1 MASRF
6 TLTKNVHDSDMTLE
20 YSITDPSTGD
30 ATTIVKH
37 EHKDVDGTIVQKK
50 TTSITKTGTIPIKI
64 RRQSTLGSFNWIKNL
79 HLPWNSKN
87 TARRLPDTSNV
98 PKFDEIRRTSIKF
111 NTLWEDSDFLAVDE
125 SIFFSRRSPRPFV
138 WKRPHELCANPQFV
152 YKDFSRFDVVQG
164 ELGDCWLLAA
174 IANVTLYPNLF
185 KTIIYKEDQSFKKDY
200 TGAFHFQFWQYGH
213 WVDVVVDDRLPTY
226 DGKLVFMH
234 SADNDEFWSALLE
247 KAYAKLNGSYE
258 ALMAGS
264 TSEAMEDFT
273 GGLCEM
279 FEMRDPP
286 KDLFSIMLK
295 ANERQSLMGGSVEA
309 DPYIFEA
316 RESNGLVRGHAYS
329 ITDVKMVNV
338 TLPSGG
344 RGLMQLLRLRNPWG
358 NASEW
363 NGAWSDRSLEWYYV
377 TEEEKVELGLVSAAD
392 GEFWISF
399 HDFVKNFEKLE
410 ICHLS
415 PEAAAYA
422 VGAPNQ
428 SWACNNFEGV
438 WTKNSTAGGCRNYL
452 NTFAHNPQYHMKL
465 TLADDDADN
474 VCTCIIALL
483 QKNRRLQRLDSTCE
497 MLTIGFA
504 MYRVEDEKLLAE
516 PLTREFFR
524 THQSAARSHAFI
536 NIREVC
542 TRFRLPAGNY
552 VVIPSTFEPNE
563 EGEFMLRTFSEKP
576 IKAENVDYDTKYQ
589 PVVPVLTVEG
599 MDEVERE
606 DRFDQFFETLAGLDL
621 EIDAWE
627 LQKIATFALKK
638 EFKELWR
645 SIRVWKSSFKVHD
658 ADENG
663 TISAFEL
670 GNALRDAGY
679 TLPTQIIRALSLRYA
694 NHDGQITFDGF
705 ISCAVKLKT
714 MMEIFQERDPKKTGE
729 AKFNLEAWLELTMY
743 A

>member
-1 MASRF
+1 
-6 TLTKNVHDSDMTLE
+6 
-20 YSITDPSTGD
+20 
-30 ATTIVKH
+30 
-37 EHKDVDGTIVQKK
+37 
-50 TTSITKTGTIPIKI
+50 
-64 RRQSTLGSFNWIKNL
+64 
-79 HLPWNSKN
+79 
-87 TARRLPDTSNV
+87 
-98 PKFDEIRRTSIKF
+98 
-111 NTLWEDSDFLAVDE
+111 
-125 SIFFSRRSPRPFV
+125 
-138 WKRPHELCANPQFV
+138 
-152 YKDFSRFDVVQG
+152 
-164 ELGDCWLLAA
+164 
-174 IANVTLYPNLF
+174 
-185 KTIIYKEDQSFKKDY
+185 
-200 TGAFHFQFWQYGH
+200 FWQYGH

-258 ALMAGS
+258 ALKGGS

-279 FEMRDPP
+279 FELRNPP
-286 KDLFSIMLK
+286 KDLFPIMLK
-295 ANERQSLMGGSVEA
+295 ANERQSLMGCSLEA
-309 DPYIFEA
+309 DPNIFEA
-316 RESNGLVRGHAYS
+316 RQSNGLVRGHAYS
-329 ITDVKMVNV
+329 ITDVKLVGRRLMSGCFYYNV
-338 TLPSGG
+338 LS
-344 RGLMQLLRLRNPWG
+344 
-358 NASEW
+358 SIEW
-363 NGAWSDRSLEWYYV
+363 SCV
-377 TEEEKVELGLVSAAD
+377 TEEEKVELGLVFAAD

-399 HDFVKNFEKLE
+399 PDFVKSFEKLE
-410 ICHLS
+410 ICHLT

-422 VGAPNQ
+422 VGTPNQ

-452 NTFAHNPQYHMKL
+452 DTFAHNPQYHMKL

-483 QKNRRLQRLDSTCE
+483 QKNRRLQRQNGINE

-504 MYRVEDEKLLAE
+504 IYRVEDEKLLAE

-552 VVIPSTFEPNE
+552 VVVPSTFEPNE

-589 PVVPVLTVEG
+589 PVVPVPTVERK
-599 MDEVERE
+599 DEVERE

-638 EFKELWR
+638 EFTFDQFSIDTCRSMIAVVDLTRSGRLDLEEFKELWH
-645 SIRVWKSSFKVHD
+645 SIRVWKSSFKAHD
-658 ADENG
+658 ADDSG

-679 TLPTQIIRALSLRYA
+679 TLPTRIITALSLRYA
-694 NHDGQITFDGF
+694 NHVGQITFDEF
-705 ISCAVKLKT
+705 IGCAVKLKT